1 MNQAKLIILP
11 VTTLSRLF
19 EDSMETAAVVEDGN
33 SKSIVLKFFS
43 TASLTCRT
51 FPRFRVD

>member
-1 MNQAKLIILP
+1 MNHAKLIILP
-11 VTTLSRLF
+11 GTTLSRLF
-19 EDSMETAAVVEDGN
+19 EGSEGTAAVDEDGK

-51 FPRFRVD
+51 FPKFRVD